1 MNPSNPIQADVRWTI
16 GRSRAADNLAPSF
29 VRREMKVKRIK
40 KTTEKP
46 SDIAMKAGVVAVGA
60 VKRSG
65 ALLGSADRSV
75 AD

>member
-1 MNPSNPIQADVRWTI
+1 M
-16 GRSRAADNLAPSF
+16 
-29 VRREMKVKRIK
+29 K

-65 ALLGSADRSV
+65 ALLGSVDRSV
-75 AD
+75 ADSAYNGVRD